1 MENIERI
8 QGITSSVYHQPGS
21 ERIVRESAAHAQIS
35 GFRVF
40 RHSEKSERIRWGY
53 KPKTIGLR
61 MGVQFSHS
69 LADGKNRIA
78 VKLQLTGKSRL
89 TFQFYSTISPRS

>member
-1 MENIERI
+1 MKFDCNSILAI
-8 QGITSSVYHQPGS
+8 SQG
-21 ERIVRESAAHAQIS
+21 VRELYERVRRMLEHQASEFS
-35 GFRVF
+35 GIQKRV
-40 RHSEKSERIRWGY
+40 RELGWGY
-53 KPKTIGLR
+53 EHKTIGLR